1 MTFANERAFEGH
13 LRNIIDSHIRSEI
26 PNVYALENKTVGDIV
41 ILRDGTSP
49 ALFFLEVKYFQL
61 SKGRLGFGTGS
72 GGGIQPEILKR
83 RPTYLEAHLRWV
95 FASDYHGGKG
105 YWLATSDVV
114 CQFIA
119 GREIG
124 RKQNNIQERLFR
136 QHPSID
142 RTQLVQELKRWLL
155 V

>member
-1 MTFANERAFEGH
+1 MTFANERAFEDH
-13 LRNIIDSHIRSEI
+13 LRNIIDSRITSEI
-26 PNVYALENKTVGDIV
+26 PNVYALENKTIGDIV

-49 ALFFLEVKYFQL
+49 AMFFLEVKYFQR
-61 SKGRLGFGTGS
+61 SKERLGLGTGS

-83 RPTYLEAHLRWV
+83 RPAYLEAHLRWAL
-95 FASDYHGGKG
+95 ASDFHSGNG
-105 YWLATSDVV
+105 YWLATSDVL

-119 GREIG
+119 GGAIG

-142 RTQLVQELKRWLL
+142 QAHLVQELKRWLL
-155 V
+155 A